1 MSELLSKYDVFPENI
16 NEEFPLLDIGPS
28 KKTLDPNVF
37 AFVGLIGILIVWNLL
52 TSK

>member
-37 AFVGLIGILIVWNLL
+37 AETFPPYFFYFRL
-52 TSK
+52 